1 MREAYFHE
9 DDYGQIELLPLDNLQ
24 HCLQQ
29 MGEQQAFADAHASGA
44 GWTDMYV
51 RSAPPSQLA
60 ALGITAVQLRQAVS
74 AVLPPYDAVLTGY
87 GSYRVACENVLA
99 FGGDETETLFAGI
112 NNDGMVADLWCSDGM
127 AALQLLPQREQLLFA
142 DWNAGFV
149 CPLAEQA
156 LFQRYLQEHE
166 LD

>member
-9 DDYGQIELLPLDNLQ
+9 DDYCQVELLPVDNLQ

-29 MGEQQAFADAHASGA
+29 MGEQQVFADAHASGA

-51 RSAPPSQLA
+51 RSAPPSPLS
-60 ALGITAVQLRQAVS
+60 ALGITATQLRQALG
-74 AVLPPYDAVLTGY
+74 AVLPPYDAVFTGY

-99 FGGDETETLFAGI
+99 FGGDKTETLFAGI
-112 NNDGMVADLWCSDGM
+112 NDDGVVADLWCSDAM
-127 AALQLLPQREQLLFA
+127 AELLLLPLPQQLLLA
-142 DWNAGFV
+142 DWNAGLA
-149 CPLAEQA
+149 CPLAERA
-156 LFQRYLQEHE
+156 LFARYLQEYE